1 MKKVNLPLTLI
12 LLVMLFATTEGF
24 TQANIGNVVN
34 VTTLRMKYVEGGS
47 AAKRDSIIAIYNEK
61 VTKKNEYVLSH
72 REYRHFYTPDN
83 TDYFIMEEYKDMA
96 SMEKAATKYEELEKL
111 AWPDEAQ
118 RKAFLAGMNAYFEM
132 WHGDAIY
139 STNPKLS
146 KN

>member
-1 MKKVNLPLTLI
+1 MKKVNLTLTLI
-12 LLVMLFATTEGF
+12 LVVMLIATTESL

-34 VTTLRMKYVEGGS
+34 ITTLRMKYVEGGS
-47 AAKRDSIIAIYNEK
+47 AIKRDSIIAIYNEK

-72 REYRHFYTPDN
+72 REYRHLYTADN
-83 TDYFIMEEYKDMA
+83 TDYFIMEEYADMA
-96 SMEKAATKYEELEKL
+96 SMEKAATRYEELEKL

-118 RKAFLAGMNAYFEM
+118 RKAFMDGMNAYFEM

-139 STNPKLS
+139 STNTRLS

>member
-1 MKKVNLPLTLI
+1 MKKVNFSLALI
-12 LLVMLFATTEGF
+12 LVVMLFATTEGF
-24 TQANIGNVVN
+24 TQTNIGNVVN
-34 VTTLRMKYVEGGS
+34 VTTLRMKNVEGGS
-47 AAKRDSIIAIYNEK
+47 AVKRDSIIAIYNEK

-83 TDYFIMEEYKDMA
+83 TDYFIMEEYKDMS
-96 SMEKAATKYEELEKL
+96 SMEKAATRYEELEKL

-118 RKAFLAGMNAYFEM
+118 RKAFLDGMNAYFEM

>member
-1 MKKVNLPLTLI
+1 MKKVNLALTLI
-12 LLVMLFATTEGF
+12 LLVMLIATTEGF

-47 AAKRDSIIAIYNEK
+47 AVKRDSIIAIYNEK

-96 SMEKAATKYEELEKL
+96 SMEKAAIRYEELEKL

>member
-1 MKKVNLPLTLI
+1 MKKLTLTLI
-12 LLVMLFATTEGF
+12 LFVMLMASTASFS
-24 TQANIGNVVN
+24 QANIGNVVN

-47 AAKRDSIIAIYNEK
+47 AVKRDSIIAIYNEK

-83 TDYFIMEEYKDMA
+83 TDYFITEEYKDMA
-96 SMEKAATKYEELEKL
+96 SMEKAAVRYEELEKL

-118 RKAFLAGMNAYFEM
+118 RKAFLDGMNAYFEM

-139 STNPKLS
+139 STNSKLS

>member
-1 MKKVNLPLTLI
+1 
-12 LLVMLFATTEGF
+12 
-24 TQANIGNVVN
+24 
-34 VTTLRMKYVEGGS
+34 
-47 AAKRDSIIAIYNEK
+47 
-61 VTKKNEYVLSH
+61 
-72 REYRHFYTPDN
+72 
-83 TDYFIMEEYKDMA
+83 MEEYKDMA
-96 SMEKAATKYEELEKL
+96 SMEKAAIRYEELEKL